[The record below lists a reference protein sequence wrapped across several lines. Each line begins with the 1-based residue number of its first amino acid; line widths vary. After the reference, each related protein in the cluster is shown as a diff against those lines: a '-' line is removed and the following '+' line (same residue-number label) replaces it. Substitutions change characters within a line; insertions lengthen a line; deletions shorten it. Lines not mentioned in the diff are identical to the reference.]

1 MSSRIRGSFGLA
13 LALGASLA
21 AVTLVIQAQASPEA
35 EFKKLADDFSAA
47 WGKGDAKAIAALH
60 TEDAVRLNGDGTV
73 ARGRPAIEQGMTE
86 ALAGPWKGT
95 TLTITANP
103 SKRVTDDVY
112 LGEGKYQVSGGMP
125 PAGAP
130 TSGSYMNT
138 LVRSGGR
145 WLIAGSAIVSPPP
158 APK

>member
-1 MSSRIRGSFGLA
+1 MSSRIRGSVRCA
-13 LALGASLA
+13 LALGVSLA
-21 AVTLVIQAQASPEA
+21 GFTLAIQAQASHEA
-35 EFKKLADDFSAA
+35 DFKKLADDFSAA
-47 WGKGDAKAIAALH
+47 WAKGDAKAIAALY
-60 TEDAVRLNGDGTV
+60 TEDASRLNGDGTIAAGRV
-73 ARGRPAIEQGMTE
+73 AIAQSMAE

-112 LGEGKYQVSGGMP
+112 LGEGKYQISGGTP
-125 PAGAP
+125 PPGAP